1 MPGRKTSRFT
11 KDQNALLQGEVMIM
25 LAESEEALT
34 IEQIQQ
40 KSILLTGLSSQKMAR
55 ILSRLIEM
63 GNVTKAK
70 SKSQGKM
77 VYKSL
82 AVMEKQGYHIEE
94 LADDNVYVQFW

>member
-11 KDQNALLQGEVMIM
+11 KDQNALLQGEVMII

-70 SKSQGKM
+70 SRSQGKM

-82 AVMEKQGYHIEE
+82 AVMEKQGYHVEE
-94 LADDNVYVQFW
+94 LINNNV

>member
-11 KDQNALLQGEVMIM
+11 KDQNALLQGEVMII

-70 SKSQGKM
+70 SRSQGKM

-82 AVMEKQGYHIEE
+82 AVMEKQGYHVEE
-94 LADDNVYVQFW
+94 LINDNV

>member
-11 KDQNALLQGEVMIM
+11 KDQNALLQGEVMII

-70 SKSQGKM
+70 SRSQAKM

-82 AVMEKQGYHIEE
+82 AVMEKQGYHVEE
-94 LADDNVYVQFW
+94 LINDNV

>member
-11 KDQNALLQGEVMIM
+11 KDQNALLQGEVMII

-70 SKSQGKM
+70 SRSQGKM

-94 LADDNVYVQFW
+94 LVDNNVYV

>member
-11 KDQNALLQGEVMIM
+11 KDQNALLQGEVMII

-70 SKSQGKM
+70 SRSQGKM

-82 AVMEKQGYHIEE
+82 AVMEKQGYHVEE
-94 LADDNVYVQFW
+94 LINDNVQI

>member
-11 KDQNALLQGEVMIM
+11 KDQNALLQGEVMII

-70 SKSQGKM
+70 SRSQGKI

-82 AVMEKQGYHIEE
+82 AVMKKQGYHIEE
-94 LADDNVYVQFW
+94 LADDNVYV

>member
-11 KDQNALLQGEVMIM
+11 KDQNALLQGEVMII

-70 SKSQGKM
+70 SRSQGKM

-82 AVMEKQGYHIEE
+82 AVMGKQGYHIEE
-94 LADDNVYVQFW
+94 LVDDNVYI

>member
-11 KDQNALLQGEVMIM
+11 KDQNALLQGEVMII

-70 SKSQGKM
+70 SRSQGKM

-82 AVMEKQGYHIEE
+82 AVMKNRDII
-94 LADDNVYVQFW
+94 